1 MWQTKLNINKLKSLN
16 DPGTLTVP
24 PFKGRHPTAERRKI
38 TEQSWRTGS
47 RTEGQS
53 PKQNSSGGAATRP
66 AAEPKQF
73 WWAATPVAMATTEQ
87 VRWAAARKMAAK
99 NILMI
104 KIFSRMTRQKLNL
117 LGGLFLLHSA

>member
-24 PFKGRHPTAERRKI
+24 PFKGRHPMAERKKKNRTKLADGVQDGG
-38 TEQSWRTGS
+38 TESET
-47 RTEGQS
+47 
-53 PKQNSSGGAATRP
+53 KQFGGVATRP

-73 WWAATPVAMATTEQ
+73 WWAATLVAMATTEQ

-104 KIFSRMTRQKLNL
+104 KIFSRMTRRKLNF